1 MPASNSTGDLFE
13 SALPASS
20 SPGAPG
26 LQLASPAGVAARSSP
41 ELWLCLHLPQ
51 LPLATFDLAAPEP
64 EARLGRDQQAARNAA
79 SAARAVIE
87 GQGARQVVVAC
98 SEAALRLGVRPGLGV
113 NAALVLAPGLALAR
127 RQPLIEAALLERL
140 ARWMTQFT
148 PVVSLEPPCTLL
160 AEVRGS
166 LGLFGG
172 VAALRGRVLAGLTGL
187 GFEAQ
192 ASFAP
197 TPRAALW
204 IARAGLVLDDCAV
217 ERLPAIA
224 ARLPLSCLGW
234 PDAVLGRLVALGLR
248 SVADL
253 ARLPRDGFARRF
265 GPALLDELD
274 EAFGRRR
281 QLRSRA
287 VAPERFDERL
297 DLPVE
302 CVSTTRLMPAFEQ
315 LLVRLQAFL
324 RVRAAGVRGVSVELR
339 HRQTA
344 PTRLVIGLARPSG
357 DVRHLQLLLRER
369 LERTPLPAPVEAI
382 RLRSTVVVPV
392 EIHAAGLFDGL
403 GEAVD
408 PEAPARL
415 LERLRA
421 RLGHDAVFS
430 VCLVPEHRPE
440 VAWRVAEPCTA
451 AAAKRGTAEKGT
463 VPFSSKEKG
472 TVPFSGEAP
481 FSGVAAPRPLWMLAT
496 PQPLGERDGVP
507 RHGRAP
513 LELIAGPERI
523 ESGWWDGGDVR
534 RDYYVAR
541 GRGGL
546 RLWVYRKRDAGGGWW
561 LHGVF
566 G

>member
-1 MPASNSTGDLFE
+1 MSASNSTGDLFE
-13 SALPASS
+13 SALS
-20 SPGAPG
+20 SPGAPD
-26 LQLASPAGVAARSSP
+26 LQLVPPTGIAPRPSS
-41 ELWLCLHLPQ
+41 ELWLCLYLPQ
-51 LPLATFDLAAPEP
+51 LPLAVLEQAATGP
-64 EARLGRDQQAARNAA
+64 EARPGRDPPAV
-79 SAARAVIE
+79 RAVIE
-87 GQGARQVVVAC
+87 GQGAGQVVAAC

-113 NAALVLAPGLALAR
+113 NAALVLAPGLVLAR

-172 VAALRGRVLAGLTGL
+172 AAALRGRVLAGLAGL

-204 IARAGLVLDDCAV
+204 IARAGLVLEACTV

-234 PDAVLGRLVALGLR
+234 PDDVLGRLVALGLR

-265 GPALLDELD
+265 GPALLNELD

-281 QLRSRA
+281 QLRLRA

-297 DLPVE
+297 DLPAE
-302 CVSTTRLMPAFEQ
+302 CVSSTRLMPALEQ

-324 RVRAAGVRGVSVELR
+324 RARAAGVRGVSIELR
-339 HRQTA
+339 HRQA
-344 PTRLVIGLARPSG
+344 AATRLVIGLSRPSG
-357 DVRHLQLLLRER
+357 DARHLQLLLRER

-392 EIHAAGLFDGL
+392 EIRATGLFERL

-421 RLGHDAVFS
+421 RLGHDAVFG

-440 VAWRVAEPCTA
+440 AAWRVAEPCTA
-451 AAAKRGTAEKGT
+451 APAKKGT
-463 VPFSSKEKG
+463 VPFSAEKKG
-472 TVPFSGEAP
+472 TVPFFGE
-481 FSGVAAPRPLWMLAT
+481 AAPRPLWMLGM

-507 RHGRAP
+507 LHARAP
-513 LELIAGPERI
+513 LELIGGPERI

-541 GRGGL
+541 GRSGL
-546 RLWVYRKRDAGGGWW
+546 RLWIYRKRDAGGGWW

>member
-1 MPASNSTGDLFE
+1 MSASNSTGDLFE

-20 SPGAPG
+20 PGAPG
-26 LQLASPAGVAARSSP
+26 LQLVPPAGVAARSSP

-51 LPLATFDLAAPEP
+51 LPLAVLDPTAPGP
-64 EARLGRDQQAARNAA
+64 EARPGRDPQAARKAV
-79 SAARAVIE
+79 SATRAVIE
-87 GQGARQVVVAC
+87 GQGAGQVVVAC

-113 NAALVLAPGLALAR
+113 NAALVLAPGLVLAR

-204 IARAGLVLDDCAV
+204 IARAGLVLDDCTV

-234 PDAVLGRLVALGLR
+234 PDEVLGRLVTLGLR

-265 GPALLDELD
+265 GPALLNELD

-287 VAPERFDERL
+287 ALPERFDERL
-297 DLPVE
+297 DLPAE
-302 CVSTTRLMPAFEQ
+302 CVSSTRLMPAFEQ
-315 LLVRLQAFL
+315 LLLRLQAFL
-324 RVRAAGVRGVSVELR
+324 RARAAGVRGVSVELR
-339 HRQTA
+339 HRQAA
-344 PTRLVIGLARPSG
+344 PTRLVIGLTRPSG
-357 DVRHLQLLLRER
+357 DAGHLQLLLRER

-392 EIHAAGLFDGL
+392 EIRAAGLFERL

-408 PEAPARL
+408 PEAPVRL

-440 VAWRVAEPCTA
+440 AAWRVAEPCIA
-451 AAAKRGTAEKGT
+451 APAKKGTVPFSSAEKGT
-463 VPFSSKEKG
+463 VPFFGEG
-472 TVPFSGEAP
+472 PFFGA
-481 FSGVAAPRPLWMLAT
+481 AAPRPLWMLAA

>member
-1 MPASNSTGDLFE
+1 
-13 SALPASS
+13 
-20 SPGAPG
+20 
-26 LQLASPAGVAARSSP
+26 
-41 ELWLCLHLPQ
+41 
-51 LPLATFDLAAPEP
+51 
-64 EARLGRDQQAARNAA
+64 
-79 SAARAVIE
+79 
-87 GQGARQVVVAC
+87 
-98 SEAALRLGVRPGLGV
+98 V
-113 NAALVLAPGLALAR
+113 NAALVLAPGLVLAR

-204 IARAGLVLDDCAV
+204 IARAGLVLDDCTV

-234 PDAVLGRLVALGLR
+234 PDEVLGRLVALGLR

-265 GPALLDELD
+265 GPALLNELD

-297 DLPVE
+297 DLPAE
-302 CVSTTRLMPAFEQ
+302 CVSSTRLMPAFEQ

-324 RVRAAGVRGVSVELR
+324 RARAAGVRGVSVELR
-339 HRQTA
+339 HRQAA
-344 PTRLVIGLARPSG
+344 PTRLVIGLSRPSG
-357 DVRHLQLLLRER
+357 DARHLQLLLRER
-369 LERTPLPAPVEAI
+369 LERTPLLAPVEAI

-392 EIHAAGLFDGL
+392 EIRAAGLFERL

-408 PEAPARL
+408 PGAPARL

-440 VAWRVAEPCTA
+440 AAWRVAEPCTA
-451 AAAKRGTAEKGT
+451 APAKKGT
-463 VPFSSKEKG
+463 VPFSSAKKG
-472 TVPFSGEAP
+472 TVPFFGE
-481 FSGVAAPRPLWMLAT
+481 AAPRPLWMLSA

-541 GRGGL
+541 SRGGL